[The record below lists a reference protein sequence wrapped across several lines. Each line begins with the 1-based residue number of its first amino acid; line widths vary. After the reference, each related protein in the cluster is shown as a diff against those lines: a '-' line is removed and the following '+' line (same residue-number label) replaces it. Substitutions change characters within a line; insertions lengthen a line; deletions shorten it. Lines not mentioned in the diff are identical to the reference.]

1 MDEFP
6 QPLKE
11 NVSPW
16 FTWRLPTNN
25 HLYSKKEKGTVG
37 VRLLQKK
44 DRLKF
49 RPQARV

>member
-16 FTWRLPTNN
+16 FTKRLPTNN
-25 HLYSKKEKGTVG
+25 HLYPKKEKGTVG